1 MENRE
6 IHFYID
12 SKSAI
17 QAVGSYIVKDQ
28 MVQDAKM
35 ELENLTRRN
44 KVGLNWIPGH
54 EGHLGNEVA
63 DRLAKR
69 GATQET
75 QGPSPSIPV
84 QTSTIMKIIKTWC
97 KEEHQNEW
105 SKRKDCRQTKITTPK
120 VSSHWSKVIKHLS
133 TNQIRIATQLLTGHA
148 NLKRH
153 RFVMKLEEDPTCQK
167 CQEEEETAIHFLT
180 RCPMYAKLRWT
191 TLGSSILSEESLHTI
206 DLRKILQF
214 TSESKRYN
222 AQ

>member
-12 SKSAI
+12 SKSAV

-69 GATQET
+69 GATQ
-75 QGPSPSIPV
+75 
-84 QTSTIMKIIKTWC
+84 KKL
-97 KEEHQNEW
+97 
-105 SKRKDCRQTKITTPK
+105 KDQAQVYQC
-120 VSSHWSKVIKHLS
+120 KHL
-133 TNQIRIATQLLTGHA
+133 Q
-148 NLKRH
+148 
-153 RFVMKLEEDPTCQK
+153 
-167 CQEEEETAIHFLT
+167 
-180 RCPMYAKLRWT
+180 
-191 TLGSSILSEESLHTI
+191 
-206 DLRKILQF
+206 
-214 TSESKRYN
+214 
-222 AQ
+222 